1 VLNPTCTQLYYCK
14 LISEKVR
21 GIRTVVAFGREKFE
35 GDAYGEL
42 ADASARAEE
51 SVAKAE
57 AVSLSCV
64 VAVWEVHVII
74 IIIIIIIV

>member
-57 AVSLSCV
+57 AVSLLCAC

-74 IIIIIIIV
+74 IIVIV